1 MLAHRVVS
9 LLCNET
15 SAIEAERTLASR
27 GAGEFNRQRR
37 HYANGMGG
45 LLIVGDADRVANTL
59 AELSSAGLNGI
70 AISFINYLDE
80 LPFFCDE
87 VLPRLERLGLRDA
100 RPRQQARTA

>member
-1 MLAHRVVS
+1 MAHGVVS

-15 SAIEAERTLASR
+15 SAIEAERTLASH
-27 GAGEFNRQRR
+27 GAEEFNRQRR

-45 LLIVGDADRVANTL
+45 LLIVGDADRVATTL

-100 RPRQQARTA
+100 RPRQQARSA